1 MIIVFLLMAMLIILN
16 CGRTSFINV
25 LVHSASRVLTIVNF
39 SERNKKIREWA
50 KYTKF
55 RETNLRKVT

>member
-39 SERNKKIREWA
+39 SERNKKSENGLSIQ
-50 KYTKF
+50 
-55 RETNLRKVT
+55 NLGKPI